1 MASGRLL
8 LAATLALSTCAVL
21 PAFTRAEDA
30 APAEGDAKHVFQGEV
45 NANAVQV
52 RSRPS
57 EDAYATMKLKKGDR
71 VTVVGIKGPWLKIEP
86 PDGSFAYVA
95 KSFIE
100 LHGDGTVGRATRDTL
115 AHAGSQL
122 NELAVVTMA
131 TIHQGEEVEITG
143 QYNEYFK
150 IKPPKDSYVFINK
163 QFVDPVQTL
172 PPAETDKAK
181 PQSNDD
187 DSQKAQPPEMPIVTR
202 SDATPTT
209 RPSSETVADA
219 NAAPAT
225 TEPSGFNSIAEYEK
239 LEDQFTSLN
248 KKSIGEQPL
257 PDLIA
262 GYQKVIAADDLPSSM
277 RSIAEIR
284 LSTLKARNE
293 AREKFLAVEENQK
306 KMTAARQALAAERQ
320 EIEERIKKNDVQVY
334 AAVGTLRPS
343 SLQIGQGMLYR
354 LTDPATGRTIC
365 YIRTTE
371 PKFGPL
377 LGQFI
382 GVRGAIM
389 PDAQLKSM
397 IENPAE
403 VAPVDQTQVNGS
415 IAAQIIPPSLLHYVP
430 PAPANAPGAQAPAPA
445 PAAVNIP
452 TPAPAPSSTPAH
464 AAGGNDQAS
473 TSPEPQ

>member
-1 MASGRLL
+1 MASGRLF
-8 LAATLALSTCAVL
+8 LAATLALSSCAVF
-21 PAFTRAEDA
+21 PALSRAEDA
-30 APAEGDAKHVFQGEV
+30 APAESDAKHVFQGEV

-71 VTVVGIKGPWLKIEP
+71 VTVVGIHGPWLKIEP
-86 PDGSFAYVA
+86 PEGSFAYVA

-100 LHGDGTVGRATRDTL
+100 LHGDGTVGRATRDTF

-131 TIHQGEEVEITG
+131 TVHQGEEVQIIG

-150 IKPPKDSYVFINK
+150 IKPPQDSYVYINK
-163 QFVDPVQTL
+163 QFVDPVKTL
-172 PPAETDKAK
+172 QPDAMDKKSEPTGDDSSK
-181 PQSNDD
+181 PQ
-187 DSQKAQPPEMPIVTR
+187 PPIVSQGETNTP
-202 SDATPTT
+202 SSPTT
-209 RPSSETVADA
+209 RPAEAVAE
-219 NAAPAT
+219 NNTAPAAT
-225 TEPSGFNSIAEYEK
+225 QPAGDNAIAAYEK
-239 LEDQFTSLN
+239 LEDQFTALN
-248 KKSIGEQPL
+248 KKPIGEQPL

-284 LSTLKARNE
+284 LATLKARND

-320 EIEERIKKNDVQVY
+320 EIEDRIKKDNVQVY

-365 YIRTTE
+365 YIRVTE
-371 PKFGPL
+371 AKYGPL

-382 GVRGAIM
+382 GVRGAIT
-389 PDAQLKSM
+389 PDPQLRSI
-397 IENPAE
+397 IENPTEA
-403 VAPVDQTQVNGS
+403 APVDQAQVNGS
-415 IAAQIIPPSLLHYVP
+415 IAAQIIPPSLLHYMPPPSASTPAAPQPV
-430 PAPANAPGAQAPAPA
+430 PAPTAAAPS
-445 PAAVNIP
+445 
-452 TPAPAPSSTPAH
+452 TPAPTAATPPTKS
-464 AAGGNDQAS
+464 AGGNDQAS

>member
-1 MASGRLL
+1 MASTRLF
-8 LAATLALSTCAVL
+8 LAATLALSSGAVF
-21 PAFTRAEDA
+21 PAMSRAEDSA
-30 APAEGDAKHVFQGEV
+30 SSEMDAKHVFQGEV

-57 EDAYATMKLKKGDR
+57 EDAYATMKLKRGDR
-71 VTVVGIKGPWLKIEP
+71 ITVVGIKGQWLRIEP
-86 PDGSFAYVA
+86 PEGSFAYVA

-131 TIHQGEEVEITG
+131 TIHQGEEVQIIG

-150 IKPPKDSYVFINK
+150 IKPTKDSYVYINK
-163 QFVDPVQTL
+163 QFVDPIQTL
-172 PPAETDKAK
+172 KPEPVMPKERANEPDTRPP
-181 PQSNDD
+181 QR
-187 DSQKAQPPEMPIVTR
+187 PEIPLVSR
-202 SDATPTT
+202 EANSPTT
-209 RPSSETVADA
+209 RPSSEAIAEGGT
-219 NAAPAT
+219 APAAT
-225 TEPSGFNSIAEYEK
+225 QPAGVDSIAEYQK
-239 LEDQFTSLN
+239 LEDQFTSLS
-248 KKSIGEQPL
+248 KKVIGEQPL

-284 LSTLKARNE
+284 LATLKARND

-320 EIEERIKKNDVQVY
+320 EIEDRIKKNDVQVY

-354 LTDPATGRTIC
+354 LTDPSTGRTVC
-365 YIRTTE
+365 YIRVTE
-371 PKFGPL
+371 AKYGPL

-382 GVRGAIM
+382 GVRGTVT
-389 PDAQLKSM
+389 PDPQLKSM
-397 IENPAE
+397 IENPTEAK
-403 VAPVDQTQVNGS
+403 PVDQTQVNGS
-415 IAAQIIPPSLLHYVP
+415 IAAQIIPPSMLHYAP
-430 PAPANAPGAQAPAPA
+430 PAPANS
-445 PAAVNIP
+445 
-452 TPAPAPSSTPAH
+452 PAPSSPTPTAFVPSTPAPSE
-464 AAGGNDQAS
+464 ATLKAPSTGGNDQAS
-473 TSPEPQ
+473 TAPEPQ